1 MKLNRFN
8 TAFTVALVAI
18 IANCNFNL
26 SAENNEQSPYS
37 RFGLGVLND
46 HVSSAQRAMGGVG
59 YAMNNGRQINS
70 MNPASYAAIDTL
82 TFLFDMGVNVKSSTL
97 KQDDLKGKKFTGGID
112 YINMQF
118 PLGKYMG
125 GSVGFLPYSKV
136 GYAFGEEIV
145 NGEEAHQGS
154 GSINELYVGISGRP
168 FKGFTIGANVS
179 YLFGNLVNDTY
190 LTTTNSATSLYEK
203 VIEVRD
209 YDLRF
214 GAQYSFNI
222 GSKHRATIGAVFSPG
237 KDFRGSTYGVK
248 YDVASSS
255 TKPDTVGYAHLQGN
269 YSRPATYG
277 IGLNYHW
284 NNRLMAEVDFTYQP
298 WRDAKANVLSEFEPV
313 KYDNRWKVNFGVQYM
328 PDPRGS
334 YLQRVRYRIGA
345 LYNHDYVM
353 VGDNNVKDYGLSFG
367 LGLPTPVNRYTK
379 TIVNLTFEYR
389 HRQTSPVK
397 LVTENYFQITLGI
410 NFNELWFWQN
420 KIQ

>member
-1 MKLNRFN
+1 
-8 TAFTVALVAI
+8 
-18 IANCNFNL
+18 
-26 SAENNEQSPYS
+26 
-37 RFGLGVLND
+37 
-46 HVSSAQRAMGGVG
+46 
-59 YAMNNGRQINS
+59 MNKGRQIHS

-154 GSINELYVGISGRP
+154 GTINELYVGVSGRP

-214 GAQYSFNI
+214 GAQ
-222 GSKHRATIGAVFSPG
+222 
-237 KDFRGSTYGVK
+237 
-248 YDVASSS
+248 
-255 TKPDTVGYAHLQGN
+255 
-269 YSRPATYG
+269 
-277 IGLNYHW
+277 
-284 NNRLMAEVDFTYQP
+284 
-298 WRDAKANVLSEFEPV
+298 
-313 KYDNRWKVNFGVQYM
+313 
-328 PDPRGS
+328 
-334 YLQRVRYRIGA
+334 
-345 LYNHDYVM
+345 
-353 VGDNNVKDYGLSFG
+353 
-367 LGLPTPVNRYTK
+367 
-379 TIVNLTFEYR
+379 
-389 HRQTSPVK
+389 
-397 LVTENYFQITLGI
+397 
-410 NFNELWFWQN
+410 
-420 KIQ
+420 